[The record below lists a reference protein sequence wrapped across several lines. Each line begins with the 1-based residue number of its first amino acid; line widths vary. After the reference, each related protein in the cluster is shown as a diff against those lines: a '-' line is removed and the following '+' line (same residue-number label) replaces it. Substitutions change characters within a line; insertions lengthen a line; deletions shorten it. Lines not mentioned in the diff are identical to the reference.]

1 MMCRMPRP
9 SRPETDRRVEASR
22 QRALARTTGPRAS
35 APGAPAAVVGAAEPA
50 DELEQAVRT
59 ARRAAATRAT
69 RLGSQGEQAR
79 AVAPVV
85 AASSVRSSSS
95 EACPSARGRISV
107 AGAFAGAKTPSPSL
121 VRPPV
126 RARPLESPKARRQST
141 VVRRM
146 VRPRRWRL
154 RRFPQSARRWSG
166 AEDTPRPCRRV
177 RPPRRRALLRLIPRG
192 LIPRAISSGVSTGV
206 SASARSSTTVSSGT
220 SIGDGSM
227 AGNSWTALGA
237 AARMFSSAMTSSSGG
252 RS

>member
-35 APGAPAAVVGAAEPA
+35 APGAPAAAVVGAAEPA

-95 EACPSARGRISV
+95 EACPSERARISV

-154 RRFPQSARRWSG
+154 RRFPRSARRWSG
-166 AEDTPRPCRRV
+166 AVDTPRPCRRV
-177 RPPRRRALLRLIPRG
+177 RSPATTGASSIDSLGDGFLGRLLKGLHRRQRVGRG
-192 LIPRAISSGVSTGV
+192 FPHARRPATDPWRETRGRR
-206 SASARSSTTVSSGT
+206 SARPPGCS
-220 SIGDGSM
+220 
-227 AGNSWTALGA
+227 
-237 AARMFSSAMTSSSGG
+237 RPP
-252 RS
+252 